1 MQSYPKI
8 SVITPSFNSA
18 PFLESAIRSVLEQR
32 YPNLEF
38 IVIDGGS
45 TDGSV
50 DTLRHYHSALTYW
63 VSEPDAGQ
71 YAAINRGFSQA
82 TGDILCWLNA
92 DDLLLPNALNIIAE
106 IFTLFPSV
114 DWLSSLRPGTW
125 DADGHLVKLDTLPG
139 FSKAAFLDGLYLPT
153 MTYKGYWLQQESTF
167 WRRSLWQKIGGEL
180 PRASL
185 AGDFALWCA
194 FYKYTELVG
203 LEYPLAGFR
212 TVQGQRSEAV
222 GEYMQESKAALE
234 NLRLFWD
241 WHPNSL
247 TRARYSS
254 LMLLPQMKY
263 WAQEHL
269 GYSGQRITKKNPKIA
284 NSGWDLSSH
293 HFLP

>member
-139 FSKAAFLDGLYLPT
+139 FSKAAAKNWWGT
-153 MTYKGYWLQQESTF
+153 S
-167 WRRSLWQKIGGEL
+167 
-180 PRASL
+180 
-185 AGDFALWCA
+185 
-194 FYKYTELVG
+194 
-203 LEYPLAGFR
+203 
-212 TVQGQRSEAV
+212 QGVSR
-222 GEYMQESKAALE
+222 G
-234 NLRLFWD
+234 
-241 WHPNSL
+241 
-247 TRARYSS
+247 
-254 LMLLPQMKY
+254 
-263 WAQEHL
+263 
-269 GYSGQRITKKNPKIA
+269 
-284 NSGWDLSSH
+284 
-293 HFLP
+293 